1 MDYLLDTN
9 VISDY
14 RKDERANP
22 GVRAFFSDIPAEQ
35 IFLPVQVIGE
45 IQAGIAK
52 VSRNRDTIRVHA
64 YMAWLDTLIRDFGD
78 RVIEFDVDSARTWG
92 LLLSGEKKDPHPI
105 DKQIA
110 AIAIMRGMTLV
121 TGDKGL
127 ALSKFQGLLV
137 LNPFDDA
144 RGGGSSSETAS

>member
-14 RKDERANP
+14 RKGERAHA
-22 GVRAFFSDIPAEQ
+22 GVKAFFEQVPAER

-52 VSRNRDTIRVHA
+52 ASRKKDLVKVRSYTT
-64 YMAWLDTLIRDFGD
+64 WLDTIMRDFATQ
-78 RVIEFDVDSARTWG
+78 VIEFDVDSARTWG
-92 LLLSGEKKDPHPI
+92 LLLSNEKNDPHTI

-110 AIAIMRGMTLV
+110 AIAIMRRMTLV
-121 TGDKGL
+121 TGDKGE
-127 ALSKFQGLLV
+127 AFSRVEGLLV
-137 LNPFDDA
+137 LNPFDDIPPPPPVDRA
-144 RGGGSSSETAS
+144 P